1 MHDLELFFSRSIS
14 FRHAVYFFPTQGPI
28 AEQLLYFNC
37 EQLHQTENKQLHNSF
52 FTISVIRQVHEHLF
66 M

>member
-1 MHDLELFFSRSIS
+1 MQE
-14 FRHAVYFFPTQGPI
+14 YFFANQDPV

-37 EQLHQTENKQLHNSF
+37 EQLHQTENKQLHISF
-52 FTISVIRQVHEHLF
+52 FNISVIKQVHEHLF